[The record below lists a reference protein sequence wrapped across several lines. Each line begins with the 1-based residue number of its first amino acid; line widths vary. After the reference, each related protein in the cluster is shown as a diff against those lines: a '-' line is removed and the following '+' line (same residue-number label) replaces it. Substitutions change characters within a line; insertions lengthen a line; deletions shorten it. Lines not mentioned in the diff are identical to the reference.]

1 MLRSINKKYEPR
13 HVKDDQVRII
23 GRVIL

>member
-1 MLRSINKKYEPR
+1 MNKKYEPR
-13 HVKDDQVRII
+13 HVKDDQVHII